1 MIAPAA
7 WALRGCV
14 RIALRAIPE
23 PKRSVARQLLIQARQ
38 VIREQIYTPTGT
50 ARGSESRESA
60 AALFSQSREAP
71 DLSLVVY
78 PRQNDVLFCA
88 GLGWDV
94 IDWGLIE
101 ALRHACNLRVVSVL
115 YDLIPIKFPDMIPQS
130 TDHYVNYFLHLLDE
144 CDLAFCIS
152 ASSQRDFIEF
162 AAAMGRR
169 KPATEILR
177 LGANVPAAPRPDEFS
192 DPNLRDRLR
201 RGRFALTVGTFEV
214 RKNYRLLIDLW
225 HELAVDHT
233 FDLDLVIVGMA
244 GWGVEETLQQLRA
257 SPLLGSRIFWLQG
270 VSDAG
275 LSWLYE
281 TCHLL
286 LYPSLYEGWGLPIV
300 EALQRKRPVIASN
313 RGAVPEA
320 ALGAATIIDPDD
332 RSAWRNAIIA
342 EALTARRQVLVRDI
356 PTWDDASQAVRHRLS
371 DLVSQ
376 TEIRV

>member
-1 MIAPAA
+1 
-7 WALRGCV
+7 
-14 RIALRAIPE
+14 
-23 PKRSVARQLLIQARQ
+23 
-38 VIREQIYTPTGT
+38 
-50 ARGSESRESA
+50 
-60 AALFSQSREAP
+60 
-71 DLSLVVY
+71 
-78 PRQNDVLFCA
+78 
-88 GLGWDV
+88 
-94 IDWGLIE
+94 
-101 ALRHACNLRVVSVL
+101 
-115 YDLIPIKFPDMIPQS
+115 MIPQS

-192 DPNLRDRLR
+192 YPNLRDRLR